1 MVFVVWGSF
10 VLWGFFNY
18 YFCLF
23 LFCFFGVLRKNAF
36 LDLRTVFNE
45 AISMLDELQN
55 PGSLAYVDTLSF

>member
-1 MVFVVWGSF
+1 MLCGVL
-10 VLWGFFNY
+10 LWGFFNY

-23 LFCFFGVLRKNAF
+23 LFWFFGVLRKNAF

-55 PGSLAYVDTLSF
+55 PESLAYVDTLSF